1 MKAGVL
7 LLWGCCL
14 LSLAGAVVR
23 FIWLSPLWERL
34 LLLSLA
40 AAAICFRRSPRSCG
54 REGARSSAVPAEGGS
69 PSTPPRSKT

>member
-40 AAAICFRRSPRSCG
+40 AAAICSRWPRS
-54 REGARSSAVPAEGGS
+54 SSCRTL
-69 PSTPPRSKT
+69 PSISF